1 MTPILLMALMLVDS
15 VIACHAIAKRRC
27 GKAVCWVA

>member
-1 MTPILLMALMLVDS
+1 MTPILLIGLVLLAS
-15 VIACHAIAKRRC
+15 VVACHAIAKRRC

>member
-1 MTPILLMALMLVDS
+1 MTPILLLALMLLDPV
-15 VIACHAIAKRRC
+15 VACHAIAKRRC

>member
-1 MTPILLMALMLVDS
+1 MTAILLMALQLLGS
-15 VIACHAIAKRRC
+15 VVACHAIAKRSG